1 MAVSSDKGQD
11 APRFLVGRS
20 TELTGLARH
29 AEEARRD
36 GARAVLVRGPAGIGR
51 TGLLAAFADRLASAG
66 GTVLRGAG
74 GEKPGD
80 GRPVLGQLLGHD
92 PHMLPE
98 PAGTLPGT
106 SAAHAAYAFHRR
118 FHRHLAGLLAAGPL
132 TLVLDDAQWCDEASL
147 RSVDF
152 VLRRAA
158 DLPLLVLFAQRT
170 ECHGPGTA
178 MLDEFLAQG
187 RCATMDLGPLTPDD
201 TARMVVRALGGPAD
215 ETFLRHCVDT
225 GAGNPGRLVRLLDG
239 VRAAGLG
246 PDAAG
251 TRRLRRTGDAVLAG
265 SVTAHLA
272 DCPGHERSVAQA
284 LAVLGRSCA
293 DPLAALSGVTGRRLT
308 AALDALRR
316 NGAVDGPAEG
326 TAGGAVAPAG
336 PHPVITM
343 RDAVRDAVLADLPAA
358 RLESLRARAARVLN
372 DAGRPASDVADQL
385 VLLKELTEPWM
396 LAALRDAAAE
406 AAGRDGSPAAVRYLR
421 RALDAEL
428 TGTQRQVVR
437 VELARAAAP
446 VAPATALLHLRHAL
460 EDAADPRDRAR
471 IAVEYGTTAL
481 GTRDAP
487 EAVHVLGGVL
497 ETLRTELGT
506 DPADAELRTSVA
518 AALLITAVN
527 EKAAMA
533 AARDRADAWPVPPGD
548 NPAERR
554 LLAVMSALAAF
565 DGRPARQAVA
575 LARRALK
582 VEEPAPVGWRVFGA
596 SVVLGL
602 ADETDEALAGL
613 GRALSSSRD
622 RYEPWMHMTVLAGR
636 SVVRHSAGDI
646 GGAAA
651 DAHAAVEIAETA
663 DGPRSPMPYIALGT
677 ALLSQGQLDRAE
689 HVLARGGHGTDQ
701 QIWEWHHYLYAKGRA
716 RRERGDLAG
725 ALELWQRCGRSLEE
739 AGVTNPVLAPWWLPA
754 ASVLAQQGRTA
765 DAAAL
770 AESAQERVRRWGT
783 PRGIGLGLLAAGVV
797 AEGRTRLD
805 LLAEAVDALTAS
817 PARLEQAKAQYQL
830 GYELLRHD
838 DTRGAR
844 RHLRGAIELATRCG
858 YHILGGLARKLL
870 VAAGG
875 RMPQLA
881 ASPVD
886 SLTDSER
893 RVAVLARRGVS
904 NKEIADALFVTP
916 RTVEMHL
923 TNVYRK
929 LDVRGRADLPL
940 SLGSLG
946 TPGPLRP
953 YGADGHRPERV
964 GPPAGAHAQSR

>member
-1 MAVSSDKGQD
+1 MAVSSDKDQET
-11 APRFLVGRS
+11 PRFLVGRS
-20 TELTGLARH
+20 TELAFLARH

-51 TGLLAAFADRLASAG
+51 TALLTAFADRLTSTGAA
-66 GTVLRGAG
+66 VLRGTG
-74 GEKPGD
+74 GAKADD
-80 GRPVLGQLLGHD
+80 GRPVLGQLLGQD
-92 PHMLPE
+92 PHLLPE
-98 PAGTLPGT
+98 PAATLPGT
-106 SAAHAAYAFHRR
+106 AAAHAAAYAFHRR
-118 FHRHLAGLLAAGPL
+118 FHRHLAGLLATGPL
-132 TLVLDDAQWCDEASL
+132 TLILDDAQWCDEASL

-152 VLRRAA
+152 VLRRTA
-158 DLPLLVLFAQRT
+158 DLPLLVLFARRT
-170 ECHGPGTA
+170 ECHGPGNA

-187 RCATMDLGPLTPDD
+187 RCATLDLGPLTPAD
-201 TARMVVRALGGPAD
+201 TARMAVHTLGGPVD
-215 ETFLRHCVDT
+215 ETFLRHCVDA
-225 GAGNPGRLVRLLDG
+225 GAGNPDRLVRLLAG

-251 TRRLRRTGDAVLAG
+251 TRRLRGTYDTVLAD

-272 DCPGHERSVAQA
+272 DCPGHERAVAQA

-316 NGAVDGPAEG
+316 NGAVEGPPRG
-326 TAGGAVAPAG
+326 TTGGAVEPADR
-336 PHPVITM
+336 HSAVTM
-343 RDAVRDAVLADLPAA
+343 RDAARDAVLAELPPA

-372 DAGRPASDVADQL
+372 DAGRPTSEIADQL
-385 VLLKELTEPWM
+385 VLLEELTEPWM

-406 AAGRDGSPAAVRYLR
+406 ATGRDGSGAAVRYLR

-437 VELARAAAP
+437 IELARASAP
-446 VAPATALLHLRHAL
+446 VAPATALEHLRHAL
-460 EDAADPRDRAR
+460 DDATDPRDRAH
-471 IAVEYGTTAL
+471 IAVEYGRTAL
-481 GTRDAP
+481 GTPDAP

-497 ETLRTELGT
+497 ETLRTDLGT
-506 DPADAELRTSVA
+506 GPADAELRTSVA

-533 AARDRADAWPVPPGD
+533 EARERADAWPVPRGD
-548 NPAERR
+548 NPAERQ

-575 LARRALK
+575 LARRALR

-636 SVVRHSAGDI
+636 SVVRHSAGDVA
-646 GGAAA
+646 GAAA
-651 DAHAAVEIAETA
+651 DARAAVELAETT

-689 HVLARGGHGTDQ
+689 NILARGGRGTDR

-770 AESAQERVRRWGT
+770 VESARERVRRWGT

-797 AEGRTRLD
+797 AEGRARLD
-805 LLAEAVDALTAS
+805 LLAEAVDALAAS

-830 GYELLRHD
+830 GYELLRHE

-893 RVAVLARRGVS
+893 RVAALARRGVS

-940 SLGSLG
+940 SLG

-953 YGADGHRPERV
+953 YGADGHHPERAE
-964 GPPAGAHAQSR
+964 PPAGAHAPSH